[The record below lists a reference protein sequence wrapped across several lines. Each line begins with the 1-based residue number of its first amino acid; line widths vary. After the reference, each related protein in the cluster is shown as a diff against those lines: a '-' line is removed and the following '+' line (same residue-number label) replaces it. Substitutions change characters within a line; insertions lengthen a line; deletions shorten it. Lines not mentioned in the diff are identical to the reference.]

1 MGTERC
7 LGLNVLWLQVPDEGS
22 AKDALRLVISAASG
36 NRVH

>member
-7 LGLNVLWLQVPDEGS
+7 LGLNVLWLPDEGS